1 MNSSQAVIADPKRR
15 RRALVL
21 TYVFPPLGWVGV
33 HRTLKYCRYLPESN
47 WTTTVVTAR
56 PKRNTFLDEKLL
68 AQVPADVRVY
78 RTWDFDPAHIEAKLA
93 EWKLRRVRAKLSAEV
108 AAVAATGKVSTQTV
122 KEGGPRKGIVGSI
135 VRFIKE
141 VSKNSPDSHIFWVPF
156 AFTASMWAM
165 LVKRIDVIY
174 TTSPPHSTHVAG
186 LLLAKIF
193 RKPLV
198 VDFRDPWNV
207 IGSTGKPMQSLPFL
221 MRLAAWTK
229 RKLIHTAARV
239 ITVSPGER
247 AEMLRE
253 YPDIDPAKVVV
264 INNGFDSSDEPPA
277 TPETRAAGDKLT
289 LLHAGTIYPGIG
301 GELFEALADIVNRR
315 PEIAKHLHVDLIGD
329 VDWEYMRPIAGLEAA
344 GVLKSHGLV
353 PHAQALAM
361 MKHSEV
367 LLLLLGGR
375 TFRSSHLPSKAYEY
389 LAAGKPILAVVPE
402 GDLTRIL
409 RDSGLGMM
417 VEPNAPEK
425 LSARLVELVE
435 AHQRGALLA
444 QPVPGY
450 KDQFERRTLAAKL
463 ATVLDTVVAESA
475 ARN

>member
-1 MNSSQAVIADPKRR
+1 MNPPTSNGTAEKPAV
-15 RRALVL
+15 RRALMI

-33 HRTLKYCRYLPESN
+33 HRTLKYCRYLPEHH

-56 PKRNTFLDEKLL
+56 PKRNTFLDQKLL
-68 AQVPADVRVY
+68 AQVPADVPIY

-93 EWKLRRVRAKLSAEV
+93 EWKLKRMRAKVSEEV
-108 AAVAATGKVSTQTV
+108 ATTSKVSTKTV

-141 VSKNSPDSHIFWVPF
+141 VCKHSPDSHIFWVPF
-156 AFTASMWAM
+156 AFVASAWAM
-165 LVKRIDVIY
+165 LVSRIDVIY

-207 IGSTGKPMQSLPFL
+207 IGSTGVPYQSLPFL

-229 RKLIHTAARV
+229 RKLLHTAARV

-253 YPDIDPAKVVV
+253 YPELDPAKVVV
-264 INNGFDSSDEPPA
+264 INNGFDSSDSPPA
-277 TPETRAAGDKLT
+277 EPATAPAGDKLT
-289 LLHAGTIYPGIG
+289 ILHAGTIYPGIG
-301 GELFEALADIVNRR
+301 GELFDALAEIVNTQ
-315 PEIAKHLHVDLIGD
+315 PEIAQHLRVDLIGD

-361 MKHSEV
+361 MKRSDV
-367 LLLLLGGR
+367 LLLLLGGKL
-375 TFRSSHLPSKAYEY
+375 FRSSHLPSKAYEY
-389 LAAGKPILAVVPE
+389 VAAGKPILGVVPE
-402 GDLTRIL
+402 GDLTQIL
-409 RDSGLGMM
+409 RDSGLGM
-417 VEPNAPEK
+417 VVQPNAPEK
-425 LSARLVELVE
+425 LAAKLAELVE
-435 AHQRGALLA
+435 SHRRGELLA
-444 QPVPGY
+444 QPVAGY
-450 KDQFERRTLAAKL
+450 KDRFERRTLAAKL
-463 ATVLDTVVAESA
+463 AATFDAVLAESA
-475 ARN
+475 RRG

>member
-1 MNSSQAVIADPKRR
+1 MNALPTTGTAERR
-15 RRALVL
+15 AARRALML

-33 HRTLKYCRYLPESN
+33 HRTLKYCRYLPEHQ

-56 PKRNTFLDEKLL
+56 PKRNTFLDQKLL

-93 EWKLRRVRAKLSAEV
+93 EWKLRRMRAKVSEEV
-108 AAVAATGKVSTQTV
+108 ATSGKVSTKSV
-122 KEGGPRKGIVGSI
+122 KEGGPRKGVVGSI

-141 VSKNSPDSHIFWVPF
+141 VCKHSPDSHIFWVPF
-156 AFTASMWAM
+156 AFMASVWAM
-165 LVKRIDVIY
+165 LVSRVDVIY

-207 IGSTGKPMQSLPFL
+207 IGSTGIPYQTLPFL

-239 ITVSPGER
+239 VTVSPGER

-253 YPDIDPAKVVV
+253 YPDLDPSKVVV
-264 INNGFDSSDEPPA
+264 INNGFDSSDDPPA
-277 TPETRAAGDKLT
+277 EPVASPAGDRLT
-289 LLHAGTIYPGIG
+289 ILHAGTIYPGIG
-301 GELFEALADIVNRR
+301 GELFDALAEIVNKQ
-315 PEIAKHLHVDLIGD
+315 PEIARHLHVDLIGD

-353 PHAQALAM
+353 PHAQALSM
-361 MKHSEV
+361 MKQSDV
-367 LLLLLGGR
+367 LMILLGGVK
-375 TFRSSHLPSKAYEY
+375 FRSSHLPSKSYEY
-389 LAAGKPILAVVPE
+389 IAAGKPILALVPE
-402 GDLTRIL
+402 GDLTQIL
-409 RDSGLGMM
+409 RDSGLGI
-417 VEPNAPEK
+417 VVQPNAPEILRAK
-425 LSARLVELVE
+425 FVELVE
-435 AHQRGALLA
+435 AHQRGALIA

-450 KDQFERRTLAAKL
+450 KDRFERRSLAAKL
-463 ATVLDTVVAESA
+463 ATVFDTVMSESA
-475 ARN
+475 SRRH